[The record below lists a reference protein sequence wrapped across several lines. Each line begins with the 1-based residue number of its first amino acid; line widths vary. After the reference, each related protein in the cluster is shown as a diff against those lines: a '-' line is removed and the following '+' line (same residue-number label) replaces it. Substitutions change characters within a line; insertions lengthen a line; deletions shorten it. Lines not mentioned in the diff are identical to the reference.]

1 MKSIYHFSI
10 ITLVSLSVFSCKTT
24 SILRTNFN
32 TSAIGSTPAH
42 DLPGDPSGDR
52 VDFHDALAPGLKI
65 REWNTSGK
73 KGLEYSSVNT
83 GDISGHYTWLSFR
96 GISTNFAETIWYIYS
111 AKYNSTSGDIL
122 TDLTDG
128 SGTPIARMRIT
139 SSGSVSLTSG
149 DWTTSRVIGNI
160 PPGAVHS
167 VIFTVLASQLKYNLL
182 ITSPGSDA
190 IRVTNEPMM
199 TTSALNFHNP
209 ANPSIAFQHGDR
221 SGQGSKYTIESI
233 SISRNDPTR

>member
-10 ITLVSLSVFSCKTT
+10 IILVSLSVFSCKTT

-32 TSAIGSTPAH
+32 ASEIGVTPAH
-42 DLPGDPSGDR
+42 DLPGAPSGDR
-52 VDFHDALAPGLKI
+52 VDFNDALIPGLKI
-65 REWNTSGK
+65 RQWNTSGT
-73 KGLEYSSVNT
+73 KGLEYSQVNT
-83 GDISGHYTWLSFR
+83 GDLSGHYTWLSFR

-111 AKYNSTSGDIL
+111 ARHNSSSGDIL

-128 SGTPIARMRIT
+128 SGVPIARMRIT
-139 SSGSVSLTSG
+139 SSGAVSLISG

-182 ITSPGSDA
+182 ITSPGREP
-190 IRVTNEPMM
+190 IKVTNEPMM

-209 ANPSIAFQHGDR
+209 ANPSISFQHSDR
-221 SGQGSKYTIESI
+221 SGQDSKYTIESI
-233 SISRNDPTR
+233 SISRKDPN